1 MKSIKNFIK
10 ENYSDLIILS
20 ILFLFFLELISSLVE
35 SIYILDLLNT
45 TLDEKVLGIL
55 FLLTP
60 LFLIP
65 FRKGISKKVIDILA
79 IVIIIFRVLN
89 PFMDTPIKII
99 TAGIGVGC
107 FMIYFPAYLSKIH
120 AQEEEHKSI
129 TLGLGLAIAVI
140 LSITFR
146 SLRSTVDISTYMGFQ
161 AIGWFLA
168 VLGGI
173 IVFGR
178 FNIRSS
184 ELSNKAQTGSNETT
198 PEKKGSNK
206 VIVQILGLISIIILI
221 YFAFSSP
228 TVISRWTEGN
238 YIAIV
243 LITSGMTVLFAV
255 ALAVKPE
262 LINKLK
268 SWMIWVWNILFVL
281 SLVFTIFVNIIIF
294 PSTPSSPPV
303 IVSITPL
310 VSFIPLYLMLI
321 LLPIIFFDFI
331 FISRELITRKPSL
344 PKLARNFTLGGLL
357 FIILILILIFT
368 NVWGYVDVVSLIF
381 RNMFWLPFLILGII
395 MAGSTMLVKKR
406 LLIFSRISIN
416 IKDKIPK
423 LSILLILFG
432 LTLTGVLINS
442 AAPIPPTSG
451 SVTSLTVFTYN
462 IQQGANETGQINLDG
477 QIALV
482 KELNPDIIA
491 LQECDTARISI
502 GNVDAVRYFADRLT
516 GFNYYS
522 YYGPKTV
529 TGTYGT
535 AVLSRY
541 PIISYKS
548 VFTFSDQD
556 EVGTAEVQIQ
566 IGSDI
571 FYVYDSHPDGS
582 DAAKLAHMTSL
593 LDQIG
598 SKNKVIAM
606 GDYNLR
612 ENESLYTLINST
624 LQDAWKTRWPNG
636 TDNRGVSIDL
646 YNRID
651 YIFLSYDFTVI
662 DTSYITSPQSDHPGH
677 WAKIQW

>member
-79 IVIIIFRVLN
+79 IVIVIFRVLN

-107 FMIYFPAYLSKIH
+107 FLIYFPAYLSKIH
-120 AQEEEHKSI
+120 VQEEEHKSI
-129 TLGLGLAIAVI
+129 TLGLGLAFGVV
-140 LSITFR
+140 LLITFK
-146 SLRSTVDISTYMGFQ
+146 SLLSTVDISIYSGFQ

-168 VLGGI
+168 VLGGVMI
-173 IVFGR
+173 IGR
-178 FNIRSS
+178 FNIKPS
-184 ELSNKAQTGSNETT
+184 EINNQTRIGPNETT
-198 PEKKGSNK
+198 QEEKGSK
-206 VIVQILGLISIIILI
+206 RIILLVLGLISIIILV

-228 TVISRWTEGN
+228 TVISRWTDGN

-243 LITSGMTVLFAV
+243 LLTSGMTVLFAV
-255 ALAVKPE
+255 AMILKPE
-262 LINKLK
+262 LIDKLK
-268 SWMIWVWNILFVL
+268 SWMIWTWNILFVI
-281 SLVFTIFVNIIIF
+281 SLVLTIVMNIIIF
-294 PSTPSSPPV
+294 PATPLSPPV
-303 IVSITPL
+303 IVSTTPL
-310 VSFIPLYLMLI
+310 ISYIPLYLMLV

-331 FISRELITRKPSL
+331 FISRELINRKPTL

-357 FIILILILIFT
+357 FILFILIIIFT
-368 NVWGYVDVVSLIF
+368 NVWGYVDGVSMIF
-381 RNMFWLPFLILGII
+381 RNMFWLPFLILGVI
-395 MAGSTMLVKKR
+395 MAGSTMVVKKR
-406 LLIFSRISIN
+406 LLIFSRISIK

-442 AAPIPPTSG
+442 AAPIPPTNG

-462 IQQGANETGQINLDG
+462 IQQGANKTGQINLDG

-482 KELNPDIIA
+482 KEINPDIIA

-502 GNVDAVRYFADRLT
+502 GGIDAVRYFADRLT

-535 AVLSRY
+535 AILSKY

-582 DAAKLAHMTSL
+582 YDAKWAHMTTL

-598 SKNKVIAM
+598 TKNKVIAM

-636 TDNRGVSIDL
+636 TDSRGVSIDL

-651 YIFLSYDFTVI
+651 YIFLSHDFTII

>member
-60 LFLIP
+60 LVLIP
-65 FRKGISKKVIDILA
+65 FRKGISKKIIDILA
-79 IVIIIFRVLN
+79 IIIILFRVLN
-89 PFMDTPIKII
+89 PFMDTTLKII
-99 TAGIGVGC
+99 TAGIGVGI
-107 FMIYFPAYLSKIH
+107 FMIYFPAYLSKV
-120 AQEEEHKSI
+120 QTSEEEHKSVI
-129 TLGLGLAIAVI
+129 LGLGLAFAVI
-140 LSITFR
+140 LLITFK
-146 SLRSTVDISTYMGFQ
+146 SLLSTVDISIYNGFQ
-161 AIGWFLA
+161 AIGWGLA
-168 VLGGI
+168 ILGGVLI
-173 IVFGR
+173 IGR
-178 FNIRSS
+178 FNIRPSESS
-184 ELSNKAQTGSNETT
+184 NQTLLEPNETT
-198 PEKKGSNK
+198 QEEKGSK
-206 VIVQILGLISIIILI
+206 KIILLVLGLISIIILV

-243 LITSGMTVLFAV
+243 LLTSGMTILFTV
-255 ALAVKPE
+255 VMILKPE
-262 LINKLK
+262 LINNLK
-268 SWMIWVWNILFVL
+268 SWMIWAWNILFVL
-281 SLVFTIFVNIIIF
+281 SLVLTIVANIIIF
-294 PSTPSSPPV
+294 PATPSSPPV

-310 VSFIPLYLMLI
+310 ISYIPLYLMLA

-331 FISRELITRKPSL
+331 FISRELINRKASL
-344 PKLARNFTLGGLL
+344 PKLGRNFTLGGLL
-357 FIILILILIFT
+357 FILLILILIFT
-368 NVWGYVDVVSLIF
+368 NVWGYVDGVSMIF

-395 MAGSTMLVKKR
+395 MAGSTILVKKR
-406 LLIFSRISIN
+406 LLIFSRISIK

-423 LSILLILFG
+423 LSILLILFV

-442 AAPIPPTSG
+442 AAPIPPTSS

-462 IQQGANETGQINLDG
+462 IQQGVNETGQKNLDG

-535 AVLSRY
+535 AILSRY
-541 PIISYKS
+541 PIISYQS

-556 EVGTAEVQIQ
+556 EVGTAEVQVQ
-566 IGSDI
+566 IGGEI

-582 DAAKLAHMTSL
+582 DAAKLAQMNAL

-598 SKNKVIAM
+598 TKNKVIAM

-612 ENESLYTLINST
+612 EYEPLYQDINST

-636 TDNRGVSIDL
+636 TDSRGVSIDP

-651 YIFLSYDFTVI
+651 YIFLSHDFTVV
-662 DTSYITSPQSDHPGH
+662 DTSYITDPQSDHPGH
-677 WAKIQW
+677 WAIIQW

>member
-20 ILFLFFLELISSLVE
+20 ILFLFFLEMISSLVE

-55 FLLTP
+55 FFLTP

-65 FRKGISKKVIDILA
+65 FRKGLSKKVIDILA
-79 IVIIIFRVLN
+79 IIIIIFRILN

-107 FMIYFPAYLSKIH
+107 FMIYFPAYLSKVNV
-120 AQEEEHKSI
+120 QEEEHKSI
-129 TLGLGLAIAVI
+129 ILGLGLAFAVI
-140 LSITFR
+140 LSITFKA
-146 SLRSTVDISTYMGFQ
+146 LRSTVDISTYIGFQ
-161 AIGWFLA
+161 AIGWVLA
-168 VLGGI
+168 GI
-173 IVFGR
+173 AVVMIIGR
-178 FNIRSS
+178 FNIMPSMVS
-184 ELSNKAQTGSNETT
+184 DTTHEQFSETT
-198 PEKKGSNK
+198 HEEKSSKK
-206 VIVQILGLISIIILI
+206 IILLILGLFSIIILI

-228 TVISRWTEGN
+228 GVISRWTEGN

-243 LITSGMTVLFAV
+243 LITSAMTVLFAV
-255 ALAVKPE
+255 AITIKPE

-268 SWMIWVWNILFVL
+268 PWMIWAWNLFFVL
-281 SLVFTIFVNIIIF
+281 SLVLTIVVNIIIF
-294 PSTPSSPPV
+294 PATPSSPPV
-303 IVSITPL
+303 IVSVTPL
-310 VSFIPLYLMLI
+310 VSFIPLYLMLV
-321 LLPIIFFDFI
+321 LFPIIFFDFI
-331 FISRELITRKPSL
+331 FLTRELIIRKPSL
-344 PKLARNFTLGGLL
+344 PKMARNFTLGGLL

-381 RNMFWLPFLILGII
+381 RNMFWLPFLILGLII
-395 MAGSTMLVKKR
+395 AGSTMRVNNRQFK
-406 LLIFSRISIN
+406 FSRMSIK
-416 IKDKIPK
+416 IRDKIPK
-423 LSILLILFG
+423 LSILLILFV

-442 AAPIPPTSG
+442 AAPLPPTNG

-462 IQQGANETGQINLDG
+462 IQQGVNETGQKNLDN

-482 KELNPDIIA
+482 KEINPDIIA

-535 AVLSRY
+535 AILSKY

-548 VFTFSDQD
+548 VFTYSDQD
-556 EVGTAEVQIQ
+556 EVGTAEVQVQ

-582 DAAKLAHMTSL
+582 DAAKLAHMTTL

-598 SKNKVIAM
+598 TKNKVIAM

-624 LQDAWKTRWPNG
+624 LQDAWKTRWPTG
-636 TDNRGVSIDL
+636 VDSRGVSIDL

-651 YIFLSYDFTVI
+651 YIFLSHDFTVV
-662 DTSYITSPQSDHPGH
+662 DTSYITDPQSDHPAH
-677 WAKIQW
+677 WAIIQW